1 MKEFLK
7 VAVICSFCWV
17 FGLSTVAAYGQVGP
31 SDPKQ
36 PRQIDNSGSFRV
48 EAADLYV
55 APGVVGPTS
64 ASVVASVED
73 SWGRYTQGE
82 SSRLAVLVTDPSSD
96 WLGLAHGLKSAGIPF
111 RMTKD
116 YREALRHKAILA
128 YPMISGG
135 TVSSEA
141 VAALSQHVQSGGT
154 LVAVQPLANSMKS
167 LFGFTEAIPS
177 RQQKSLAFQKGAL
190 SWSLDDTREASL
202 TINGSTPEVVLGT
215 YSFLFPTG
223 KVVAAYEDGKAAI
236 IRKDYGG
243 GAAYAVGL
251 DLGHWLLTGY
261 NSRAESSA
269 RSYVNEYEPSL
280 DVLLQWLKEVYRS
293 AEKNAVFLGSVPS
306 GKGLAVL
313 LTHDV
318 DFTKS
323 VVNAVAYAEY
333 EKSMGI
339 RGTYFIQTK
348 YVRDYYDEIFFNDV
362 YLPYLRKL
370 PELGME
376 LGSHTV
382 CHSYIF
388 ADLPM
393 GSGAEA
399 YPSYQP
405 FISGRYA
412 IHNATVLGEL
422 RVSKFLLEQGAGVAV
437 ASFRAG
443 HLQNPLA
450 LPQALAATGYRYSS
464 NVTAN
469 TALTHRPFQLNYSR
483 SSQGEA
489 PVYEFPIT
497 IEDEL
502 DSPMD
507 KRLDKALALSAKVAR
522 YGGLLNVL
530 IHPNVLGEKM
540 AFEQGLVQ
548 ALKDKAWFGSLGEY
562 GRWWAAR
569 DAAETDVLLQG
580 QLRQVRLRLP
590 QAVEELPLEVPAG
603 WMLQS
608 GPGRMQ
614 DGVVLISAPAGEAL
628 LTFTAP

>member
-1 MKEFLK
+1 MKRFAK
-7 VAVICSFCWV
+7 VMASCLFFWIIA
-17 FGLSTVAAYGQVGP
+17 LSTADAYGQVGP
-31 SDPKQ
+31 SNSKE
-36 PRQIDNSGSFRV
+36 PRQIDNSGSFHV
-48 EAADLYV
+48 DAADLYI
-55 APGVVGPTS
+55 APGVTGPTS
-64 ASVVASVED
+64 ASTVAPMEEK
-73 SWGRYTQGE
+73 WARYEQGD
-82 SSRLAVLVTDPSSD
+82 SSRLAVLVTDEKSD

-116 YREALRHKAILA
+116 YMEALRHKAILA

-135 TVSSEA
+135 TVSPEA
-141 VAALSQHVQSGGT
+141 AAALSKHVQSGGT

-177 RQQKSLAFQKGAL
+177 RQQKSLAFQKGVL
-190 SWSLDDTREASL
+190 SWVLDDVRETSL
-202 TINGSTPEVVLGT
+202 TINGSTPEAALGT

-223 KVVAAYEDGKAAI
+223 KIVAAYEDGKAAI
-236 IRKDYGG
+236 IRKNYGG

-280 DVLLQWLKEVYRS
+280 DILLQWLKEVYRN
-293 AEKNAVFLGSVPS
+293 AEKNAVFFGSVPS
-306 GKGLAVL
+306 GRGLAVL

-348 YVRDYYDEIFFNDV
+348 YIRDYYDAIFFNEA

-370 PELGME
+370 IELGME

-382 CHSYIF
+382 SHSYVF
-388 ADLPM
+388 AALPL
-393 GSGAEA
+393 GSGTET
-399 YPSYQP
+399 YPAYQP

-422 RVSKFLLEQGAGVAV
+422 RVSKFLLEQGTGVAV
-437 ASFRAG
+437 TSFRAG
-443 HLQNPLA
+443 HLQNPLT

-483 SSQGEA
+483 GSQGETSI
-489 PVYEFPIT
+489 YEFPIT

-522 YGGLLNVL
+522 YGGLLNIL
-530 IHPNVLGEKM
+530 IHPNVLEEKM
-540 AFEQGLVQ
+540 TFEQGLVN

-562 GRWWAAR
+562 GRWWEAR
-569 DAAETDVLLQG
+569 DAAEADVFVQG

-590 QAVEELPLEVPAG
+590 QAVEELPLEVPAD
-603 WMLQS
+603 WTLQS
-608 GPGRMQ
+608 GPGRIQ
-614 DGVVLISAPAGEAL
+614 GGQVLISAPAGEAV

>member
-1 MKEFLK
+1 MREFLK
-7 VAVICSFCWV
+7 VAVFCL
-17 FGLSTVAAYGQVGP
+17 FGWILGMSTAAAYGQVGP
-31 SDPKQ
+31 SDPRQ

-55 APGVVGPTS
+55 APGVNGPAAPS
-64 ASVVASVED
+64 AVAPVED
-73 SWGRYTQGE
+73 SWGRYDQGE
-82 SSRLAVLVTDPSSD
+82 GSRLAVLVTDVKSD

-111 RMTKD
+111 RLTKD

-135 TVSSEA
+135 TVSTEA
-141 VAALSQHVQSGGT
+141 VAALSQHVQNGGV
-154 LVAVQPLANSMKS
+154 LVAVQPLANSMRN

-177 RQQKSLAFQKGAL
+177 RQQKSLSFQKGAL
-190 SWSLDDTREASL
+190 SWALDDAREAAL
-202 TINGSTPEVVLGT
+202 TINGSAPEAVLGT

-269 RSYVNEYEPSL
+269 RSYVNDYEPSL
-280 DVLLQWLKEVYRS
+280 DILLQWLKEVYRN

-306 GKGLAVL
+306 GKALAVL

-323 VVNAVAYAEY
+323 VVNALAYAEY

-348 YVRDYYDEIFFNDV
+348 YIRDYYDEIFFNEA

-370 PELGME
+370 KELGME
-376 LGSHTV
+376 VGSHTV
-382 CHSYIF
+382 SHSYVF
-388 ADLPM
+388 ADLPL
-393 GSGAEA
+393 GSGAES

-422 RVSKFLLEQGAGVAV
+422 RVSKFLLEQGTGAAV

-443 HLQNPLA
+443 HLQNPLM

-469 TALTHRPFQLNYSR
+469 TALTQRPFQLNYSR
-483 SSQGEA
+483 SSQGEV
-489 PVYEFPIT
+489 PIYEFPIA

-502 DSPMD
+502 EPPMD

-530 IHPNVLGEKM
+530 IHPNVLGEKL
-540 AFEQGLVQ
+540 AFEQGLVN

-569 DAAETDVLLQG
+569 DAAEADVSIQG
-580 QLRQVRLRLP
+580 QLRQVRLRLT

-608 GPGRMQ
+608 GPGRIQ
-614 DGVVLISAPAGEAL
+614 GGQVLISAPAGEAV
-628 LTFTAP
+628 LTFTTP

>member
-1 MKEFLK
+1 MKAFFK
-7 VAVICSFCWV
+7 VAVLCWFCWV
-17 FGLSTVAAYGQVGP
+17 LGLSTAAAYGQVGP
-31 SDPKQ
+31 SDSRQ

-48 EAADLYV
+48 EAADLYA
-55 APGVVGPTS
+55 APGVSGPTN

-73 SWGRYTQGE
+73 NWGRYEQGE
-82 SSRLAVLVTDPSSD
+82 GSRLAVLVTDAKSD

-111 RMTKD
+111 RMTND

-135 TVSSEA
+135 TVSAEA
-141 VAALSQHVQSGGT
+141 VAALAQHVQNGGT
-154 LVAVQPLANSMKS
+154 LVAVQPLANSLKS

-190 SWSLDDTREASL
+190 SWPLDDAREAAL
-202 TINGSTPEVVLGT
+202 TINGSAPEVVLGT

-280 DVLLQWLKEVYRS
+280 DILLQWLKEVYRS

-306 GKGLAVL
+306 GKALAVL

-348 YVRDYYDEIFFNDV
+348 YVRDYYDEIFFNDA

-370 PELGME
+370 TELGME

-388 ADLPM
+388 ADLPV
-393 GSGAEA
+393 GSGAE
-399 YPSYQP
+399 
-405 FISGRYA
+405 G
-412 IHNATVLGEL
+412 
-422 RVSKFLLEQGAGVAV
+422 
-437 ASFRAG
+437 
-443 HLQNPLA
+443 
-450 LPQALAATGYRYSS
+450 
-464 NVTAN
+464 
-469 TALTHRPFQLNYSR
+469 
-483 SSQGEA
+483 
-489 PVYEFPIT
+489 
-497 IEDEL
+497 
-502 DSPMD
+502 
-507 KRLDKALALSAKVAR
+507 
-522 YGGLLNVL
+522 
-530 IHPNVLGEKM
+530 
-540 AFEQGLVQ
+540 
-548 ALKDKAWFGSLGEY
+548 
-562 GRWWAAR
+562 
-569 DAAETDVLLQG
+569 
-580 QLRQVRLRLP
+580 
-590 QAVEELPLEVPAG
+590 
-603 WMLQS
+603 
-608 GPGRMQ
+608 
-614 DGVVLISAPAGEAL
+614 
-628 LTFTAP
+628 

>member
-1 MKEFLK
+1 MKKFLQ
-7 VAVICSFCWV
+7 VLLTCGLCWSL
-17 FGLSTVAAYGQVGP
+17 GLSTVAAYGQVGP
-31 SDPKQ
+31 NEGKE

-48 EAADLYV
+48 EAADIYV
-55 APGVVGPTS
+55 APGLSGPTGAS
-64 ASVVASVED
+64 AVAPAAD
-73 SWGRYTQGE
+73 SFGRYTQGE
-82 SSRLAVLVTDPSSD
+82 ASRLAVLVTDQKSD
-96 WLGLAHGLKSAGIPF
+96 WLGVAHGLKSAGIPF
-111 RMTKD
+111 RLTTD
-116 YREALRHKAILA
+116 YREALRHKAVLA
-128 YPMISGG
+128 YPIISGS
-135 TVSSEA
+135 TVAAEA
-141 VAALSQHVQSGGT
+141 AAALSQYVQSGGT
-154 LVAVQPLANSMKS
+154 LVAVQPLANAMKP

-177 RQQKSLAFQKGAL
+177 RQQKSLSFQKGAL
-190 SWSLDDTREASL
+190 SWPLEDAREASL
-202 TINGSTPEVVLGT
+202 TINGSKAEVVLGS
-215 YSFLFPTG
+215 YSFLFPAG
-223 KVVAAYEDGKAAI
+223 KVVASYEDGKAAI
-236 IRKDYGG
+236 IRKDYGN
-243 GAAYAVGL
+243 GAAYAVGM

-280 DVLLQWLKEVYRS
+280 DVLLQWLKEVYRG
-293 AEKNAVFLGSVPS
+293 AEKNAVFLGSGPS
-306 GKGLAVL
+306 GKDLAVL

-348 YVRDYYDEIFFNDV
+348 YIRDYYDEIFFNDA

-370 PELGME
+370 ADLGME

-388 ADLPM
+388 GDLPL
-393 GSGAEA
+393 GSGSES

-412 IHNATVLGEL
+412 IHNANVLGEL
-422 RVSKFLLEQGAGVAV
+422 RVSKFLLEQGTGAPVV
-437 ASFRAG
+437 SFRAG

-469 TALTHRPFQLNYSR
+469 TALTQRPFQLNYSR
-483 SSQGEA
+483 GSQGET
-489 PVYEFPIT
+489 PVYEFPIA

-502 DSPMD
+502 DPPMD
-507 KRLDKALALSAKVAR
+507 KRLDKALALSAKMAR

-540 AFEQGLVQ
+540 AFEQGLVN

-569 DAAETDVLLQG
+569 DAAEADVLVQG
-580 QLRQVRLRLP
+580 SLRQVRLHLP
-590 QAVEELPLEVPAG
+590 QAVEELPLEVPSG
-603 WMLQS
+603 WVLQS

-614 DGVVLISAPAGEAL
+614 DGVVLVSAPAGEAWL
-628 LTFTAP
+628 IFNAP